1 MVPSTGF
8 EPVSRR
14 LQRHVLTTITTMA
27 MAREERFERS
37 VTGLEPI
44 GLPLNRFSRG
54 PGSQT
59 RTEKK
64 PLLRRADLPIFLIPD
79 GVASGIRAHVSEF
92 TTQSLRLLDHS
103 HNFPQLGFEPRF
115 APSKGA
121 VLPVRRPR
129 SISAQMLTAQN
140 SSVRIASTQGSIA
153 PILLVQYI
161 SVLPGLEPGTNRLTV
176 GRSAN

>member
-1 MVPSTGF
+1 MLDF
-8 EPVSRR
+8 WIEI
-14 LQRHVLTTITTMA
+14 LT
-27 MAREERFERS
+27 RS
-37 VTGLEPI
+37 QLL
-44 GLPLNRFSRG
+44 LPLYTKWCHRLVSSQFLAAFNGTCWPQSLRWQWREKNDSNAQSLIWNQLVYHLTDSRVV
-54 PGSQT
+54 
-59 RTEKK
+59 RDLRLELRKK

-129 SISAQMLTAQN
+129 SISAQLLTAQ
-140 SSVRIASTQGSIA
+140 SSPVRIASKQGSIA
-153 PILLVQYI
+153 PIRLVQ
-161 SVLPGLEPGTNRLTV
+161 
-176 GRSAN
+176 

>member
-64 PLLRRADLPIFLIPD
+64 T
-79 GVASGIRAHVSEF
+79 ASKAGGF
-92 TTQSLRLLDHS
+92 T
-103 HNFPQLGFEPRF
+103 NFP
-115 APSKGA
+115 
-121 VLPVRRPR
+121 
-129 SISAQMLTAQN
+129 N
-140 SSVRIASTQGSIA
+140 
-153 PILLVQYI
+153 
-161 SVLPGLEPGTNRLTV
+161 PGWG
-176 GRSAN
+176 G